1 MKLTRY
7 SDYSLRALIYLGTH
21 PNRPVPVSEICRSFA
36 ISQNHLAKVANKLQH
51 LNFVETRRGKMGG
64 YLLAKEASEIGIGE
78 VIRQTEPDLD
88 LLECFNSQ
96 SNTCKLIDSCHLK
109 QILAEAQLAFLEV
122 LDKYTLADLL
132 SNSDELREIL
142 AV

>member
-1 MKLTRY
+1 M
-7 SDYSLRALIYLGTH
+7 YLGTH
-21 PNRPVPVSEICRSFA
+21 PKRPVPVSEICRSFA

-51 LNFVETRRGKMGG
+51 LNFVKTRRGKMGG
-64 YLLAKEASEIGIGE
+64 YLLAKEASEIGVGE

-96 SNTCKLIDSCHLK
+96 TNTCKLINSCRLK
-109 QILAEAQLAFLEV
+109 QILVQAQFSFLGV
-122 LDKYTLADLL
+122 LDQYTLADLL
-132 SNSDELREIL
+132 NNRDELREIL